1 MNINLVAVHVK
12 HATQAGA
19 AGYRMARVEL
29 TRIVIVRAS
38 TRQESKF
45 LSSQSRY

>member
-12 HATQAGA
+12 HMTQAGA
-19 AGYRMARVEL
+19 AGYRMARGDL